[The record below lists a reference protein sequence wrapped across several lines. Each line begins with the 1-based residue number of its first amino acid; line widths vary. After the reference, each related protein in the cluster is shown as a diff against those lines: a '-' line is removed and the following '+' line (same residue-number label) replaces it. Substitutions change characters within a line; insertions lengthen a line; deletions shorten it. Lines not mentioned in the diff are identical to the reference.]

1 MPSAS
6 SNEANQFVTSPK
18 ASGACPKPRKRAA
31 TCAGVV
37 ASLAIPWTCTR
48 NQEGIPHKE
57 LPEFLDFQLFGTT
70 LLVVNKQ
77 PFCWTIHL
85 GSEKRSPP
93 YLGFRFLRQI
103 IFEECAARCQAPTQ
117 STPSRRKIFTFRRCA
132 GNRANFLTA
141 AVGPHQFQ
149 DECCFFGGWF
159 SRNPFW

>member
-1 MPSAS
+1 MPLSVWAIAQLHRLNMPSAS

-77 PFCWTIHL
+77 PFCWTIWV
-85 GSEKRSPP
+85 SDFSARE
-93 YLGFRFLRQI
+93 YLKNAPQDARLLLRALHHGARYSLSAAALAI
-103 IFEECAARCQAPTQ
+103 GRIF
-117 STPSRRKIFTFRRCA
+117 
-132 GNRANFLTA
+132 
-141 AVGPHQFQ
+141 
-149 DECCFFGGWF
+149 
-159 SRNPFW
+159 